1 MSAPISLRLCCMA
14 AMAPALTEAA
24 SQSRITLPS
33 SPPPNVSESPT
44 LGLEVFGQSK
54 PSCRIIGDG
63 IDLVSSDPS
72 RKSFRDFTSR
82 PAGTK
87 LLKQL
92 NRHTQLLVTNEQNST
107 SVKNLSS
114 IYIQGKTVPH
124 ATTIPATKL
133 NGYPILVGK
142 TTMNQPSSTGPN
154 GSRKYPQTA
163 FNGNNAVNGH
173 SCVKLPPSQ
182 IVTHYKSLPFFSV
195 GNIVPDQGQQMC
207 LTTISTL
214 TTSSQTLSISHS
226 TTSVTSQSKPY
237 PLGDV
242 APVGDCLPFSGLDE
256 MSTPNLAEVQNMEM
270 DTIKLTERAI
280 KMQQNLNSRTQF
292 LIRRLRRMQG
302 KQLETHIKKQ
312 LGSYV
317 EFQHKNLQTVA
328 SKVIKPPSN
337 TLKTDLFHSE
347 DVKNLSTAALV
358 NLVRK
363 LQSSQQAKLTL
374 KLNNVPKVETKG
386 VLVMDE
392 AVSAESAKKSEK
404 LCIALDH
411 WKAMTDSDATESSS
425 GGESSEED
433 DNIKIPSISLY
444 KRAEWKWAMER
455 ASIVSRWTWLQA
467 QVSDLEYRIRQQSE
481 IHKMIR
487 ANKGNVVLNDA
498 VAPED
503 FSKSNSQT
511 LSNLSASVD
520 SKNVTSDKMSPCN
533 ISTLLINVSRQASK
547 LTQSLGNCLSPI
559 NSTTLTSDK
568 FLSHCT
574 PKNGVVDGTNSI
586 LSNST
591 HVTSLVENGLPG
603 SSRMGPAGD
612 LPDSLSSSPDLSQ
625 PLDITCQAA
634 RCRPLKSYRKRK
646 LLRTAGLH
654 QMSHKAA
661 RLSSVKCQCYPPVQ
675 ACPMCG
681 GRYNNFQQLD
691 SDTMPL
697 FEKVSLLDPA
707 FHPVLSFPQE
717 ISLPIHF
724 EALLKSGEWQAKPS
738 PKTVRTL
745 AAIEKRKQKLFSP
758 LFKGSGRK
766 ARKKLTKSAAAVLL
780 TSAKLR
786 NKYEKKVPTPK
797 KVSAESRLRRKELK
811 RRRAAQLAI
820 ALKRNNRTLSQN
832 NWGEDWSSYSQT
844 PSPQLREGCLS
855 SSGSQNALR
864 DMKESSQ
871 RRKKG
876 ENAFDIN
883 NIVIPYSMA
892 ASTRVEKLQYK
903 EIQTPKWR
911 DITLEEEFP
920 EIDLTSN
927 LKETVELMDEEG
939 EIEDASDEIYQKL
952 HQECEIQEKKR
963 FTSFLTNPSVRRSR
977 NSRSESEGVGMDFTD
992 SLTIDAP
999 GSSKVGGKEI
1009 RRRSGSGTSRRASIF
1024 QDEGSQLEYELHYV
1038 VDPWPLRS
1046 FPLTEEEYI
1055 EMQRVLDEHRH
1066 NNTQQIFMPIPSCR
1080 PRRESIKNN
1089 AQQPSTPTCISQ
1101 PASPMSCSSTSLIDD
1116 TNDPEWT
1123 TDAQDRASQKSS
1135 KS

>member
-24 SQSRITLPS
+24 SQSRISLPS
-33 SPPPNVSESPT
+33 SPPPDVSESPT
-44 LGLEVFGQSK
+44 LGVEGFGQIK
-54 PSCRIIGDG
+54 PNCRIISDC
-63 IDLVSSDPS
+63 IDIISSDPN
-72 RKSFRDFTSR
+72 RKSFKDFTTR
-82 PAGTK
+82 PAYGSGTK

-92 NRHTQLLVTNEQNST
+92 NGHAQLLVTNEKSST
-107 SVKNLSS
+107 QVKNLTS
-114 IYIQGKTVPH
+114 IYMQSKTVPH
-124 ATTIPATKL
+124 ANTIPTTKL

-142 TTMNQPSSTGPN
+142 TTMNQPSSAGPN

-163 FNGNNAVNGH
+163 FNSNNTVNGH
-173 SCVKLPPSQ
+173 SCVKLPSSQ
-182 IVTHYKSLPFFSV
+182 IVSHYQGLPLI
-195 GNIVPDQGQQMC
+195 GKIVTDQGQQMC

-214 TTSSQTLSISHS
+214 ATPSVTLSTSHS
-226 TTSVTSQSKPY
+226 NTSVTTLSKSY
-237 PLGDV
+237 PSSDV
-242 APVGDCLPFSGLDE
+242 ASGGDCLPFSGMDE
-256 MSTPNLAEVQNMEM
+256 MPTPNSADAQNLET
-270 DTIKLTERAI
+270 DTIKLTERAM

-292 LIRRLRRMQG
+292 LVRRLRRIQG

-374 KLNNVPKVETKG
+374 KLNNAPKVETKG

-425 GGESSEED
+425 GAESSDED
-433 DNIKIPSISLY
+433 DYIIKSPTVSLY

-487 ANKGNVVLNDA
+487 ASKGNIVLNDPP
-498 VAPED
+498 APED

-511 LSNLSASVD
+511 SSNVPASVD

-559 NSTTLTSDK
+559 NSASLTSDK

-574 PKNGVVDGTNSI
+574 PKNGVVDGTNST
-586 LSNST
+586 LSNNT
-591 HVTSLVENGLPG
+591 HVTSLVDRGLPG
-603 SSRMGPAGD
+603 SSQMGPAGD

-646 LLRTAGLH
+646 LLRTVGLH

-717 ISLPIHF
+717 ISLPVHF

-758 LFKGSGRK
+758 LYKGSGRK
-766 ARKKLTKSAAAVLL
+766 TSKKLTKSAAAVLL

-786 NKYEKKVPTPK
+786 NKYEKKIPTPK
-797 KVSAESRLRRKELK
+797 KVSTESRLRRKELK

-820 ALKRNNRTLSQN
+820 ALKHNNRTLSQN
-832 NWGEDWSSYSQT
+832 NWVEDWSSYSQTPT

-903 EIQTPKWR
+903 EIQTPKSKMQVMKY
-911 DITLEEEFP
+911 T
-920 EIDLTSN
+920 
-927 LKETVELMDEEG
+927 
-939 EIEDASDEIYQKL
+939 
-952 HQECEIQEKKR
+952 
-963 FTSFLTNPSVRRSR
+963 R
-977 NSRSESEGVGMDFTD
+977 N
-992 SLTIDAP
+992 
-999 GSSKVGGKEI
+999 
-1009 RRRSGSGTSRRASIF
+1009 
-1024 QDEGSQLEYELHYV
+1024 
-1038 VDPWPLRS
+1038 
-1046 FPLTEEEYI
+1046 
-1055 EMQRVLDEHRH
+1055 
-1066 NNTQQIFMPIPSCR
+1066 C
-1080 PRRESIKNN
+1080 IKNVRFKRRN
-1089 AQQPSTPTCISQ
+1089 VLHR
-1101 PASPMSCSSTSLIDD
+1101 SLRIHLYVG
-1116 TNDPEWT
+1116 
-1123 TDAQDRASQKSS
+1123 AVILVLRVKV
-1135 KS
+1135 